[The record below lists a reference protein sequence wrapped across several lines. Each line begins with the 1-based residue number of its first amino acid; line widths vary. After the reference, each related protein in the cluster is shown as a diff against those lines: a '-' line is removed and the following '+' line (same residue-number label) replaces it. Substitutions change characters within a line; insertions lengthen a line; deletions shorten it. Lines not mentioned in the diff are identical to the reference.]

1 MNRRCSSVVTAI
13 IRSRSGSS
21 RSMRPTAFRNGPA
34 SNSASSTASKSS
46 SLVGNTRK
54 IVPSAMPAASAT
66 SFVVVRRPCSISSGR
81 VAVMIAA
88 RRSSGDSGLA
98 RSLFVSIA
106 VKVK

>member
-1 MNRRCSSVVTAI
+1 M
-13 IRSRSGSS
+13 
-21 RSMRPTAFRNGPA
+21 
-34 SNSASSTASKSS
+34 
-46 SLVGNTRK
+46 GNTRK